1 MEEIKETKDLQNRF
15 VEPCQPDRK
24 LTKQPSKFNVQ
35 LTSEQKNAKA
45 VALANQVTVFTGRA
59 GTSKTLLSCNI
70 ALDLLQKRMVSK
82 IIVTRPMIDVG
93 KTMGFLPGEAFDFK
107 EGKMAPYMAPILQ
120 AMYKLKGEDVI
131 NNEIKKGN
139 ITIVPI
145 QFVRGLNFEDC
156 VVLVDESQNLTSEEL
171 KALTTRLCK
180 SSYMIFTS
188 DVAQIDLYNKYQ
200 SAGHFFKAIS
210 SLPGVGHFE
219 LTENFRSPL
228 ALAIMDK
235 IDEEQEKKEATPARP
250 YTYPN

>member
-1 MEEIKETKDLQNRF
+1 MEEEKQSKDLHNSY
-15 VEPCQPDRK
+15 VEPGQPTRK
-24 LTKQPSKFNVQ
+24 LTKSPSTFKVQ
-35 LTSEQKNAKA
+35 LTDEQKRAKA
-45 VALANQVTVFTGRA
+45 VALANQVTIFTGRA

-70 ALDLLQKRMVSK
+70 ALDLMQKGMVGK

-93 KTMGFLPGEAFDFK
+93 KTMGFLPGEAFNFK

-120 AMYKLKGEDVI
+120 AMYKLKGQEWIDI
-131 NNEIKKGN
+131 EIKKEN
-139 ITIVPI
+139 IVIIPI

-180 SSYMIFTS
+180 SSYMLFTS
-188 DVAQIDLYNKYQ
+188 DVAQIDLYDKYT

-210 SLPGVGHFE
+210 YLDGVGSFE

-228 ALAIMDK
+228 ALKIMDT
-235 IDEEQEKKEATPARP
+235 IDSQKEDANKEAALF
-250 YTYPN
+250 